1 MRGNHPNFEAHI
13 RGAAEMEWLLIG
25 GVVWVVLFIWLTDDM
40 DAPLPALPGVLAI
53 LIGAV
58 GSVIGK

>member
-1 MRGNHPNFEAHI
+1 
-13 RGAAEMEWLLIG
+13 MEWLMIG